1 MGLSQTELSYRK
13 SAIEGASS
21 IGLIIVL
28 FDTLVG
34 DFRRAAAAIRENDIE
49 KRCSELNHATLVLGR
64 LESWIDMNQ
73 GGDSAKTL
81 TEFYA
86 YLRAKMM
93 EAAIRQSASLLET
106 QMEMILHV
114 RSAWQK
120 LDTEPPEAPGRS
132 LETPAGQISAA
143 STPMVEAQVER
154 TPFSQ
159 SG

>member
-21 IGLIIVL
+21 IGLIIAL

-34 DFRRAAAAIRENDIE
+34 DFRRAIAAIRKNDIE
-49 KRCSELNHATLVLGR
+49 KRCNELNHATLVLGR

-73 GGDSAKTL
+73 GGESAQTL
-81 TEFYA
+81 AAFYA

-93 EAAIRQSASLLET
+93 EAAISQSASLLET
-106 QMEMILHV
+106 QIEMILHV

-120 LDTEPPEAPGRS
+120 LDTGPPEGPGMPA
-132 LETPAGQISAA
+132 ETVAGQTTTPSA
-143 STPMVEAQVER
+143 PMPEERVER
-154 TPFSQ
+154 IPFSQ